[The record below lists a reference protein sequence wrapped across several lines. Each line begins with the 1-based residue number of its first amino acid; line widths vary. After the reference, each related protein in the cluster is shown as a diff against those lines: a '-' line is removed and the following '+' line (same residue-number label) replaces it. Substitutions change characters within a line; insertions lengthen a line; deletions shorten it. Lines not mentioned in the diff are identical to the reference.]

1 MRRHFC
7 LALAI
12 AAAVLGLAPSA
23 AMAQAWPERPVRL
36 VIPWPP
42 GGANDILGR
51 TIADRLGARLGQP
64 VVADNRGGSNGV
76 LGADQVAKAR
86 PDGYTIMFH
95 SVASHVTNP
104 AMIARM
110 PYDTMGD
117 FTPVSVV
124 ADVALVIVVNPRE
137 PMRTLADLV
146 ARAKAAPGA
155 LSFASFGNG
164 SPGHLA
170 GALFNQRLGLEMQHI
185 PYRGGAAA
193 LTDVIAGSV
202 PVYFASL
209 ATVTEAIA
217 SGSVRALAVTGAT
230 RAPGLPD
237 VPTVAETPGLAGYD
251 MAVSYGLWAPRGTPE
266 AIVNRLFEATRA
278 VMQEPAVVERFRSQ
292 GAQDIAA
299 RSPTESARLIE
310 AQAATWGRTAR
321 EARATV
327 E

>member
-1 MRRHFC
+1 M
-7 LALAI
+7 
-12 AAAVLGLAPSA
+12 GPG
-23 AMAQAWPERPVRL
+23 WPDRPVRL

-51 TIADRLGARLGQP
+51 SLADRLGARLGQP

-86 PDGYTIMFH
+86 PDGYTLMFH

-104 AMIARM
+104 AMIARL
-110 PYDTMGD
+110 PYDTLAD

-124 ADVALVIVVNPRE
+124 ADVALVVVVNPRE
-137 PMRTLADLV
+137 PMRTLSDLI

-155 LSFASFGNG
+155 LSYASFGNG

-170 GALFNQRLGLEMQHI
+170 GELFNRRLGLEMQHI

-193 LTDVIAGSV
+193 LTDVIAGQV

-209 ATVTEAIA
+209 ATVIEAINT
-217 SGSVRALAVTGAT
+217 GGVRALAVTGA
-230 RAPGLPD
+230 RRFPGLSE
-237 VPTVAETPGLAGYD
+237 VPTVAEAAGLPDYE

-266 AIVNRLFEATRA
+266 AVVNRLYEETRA
-278 VMQEPAVVERFRSQ
+278 VMREPAIIERFRSQ
-292 GAQDIAA
+292 GGQDIAA
-299 RSPTESARLIE
+299 RSPAESARLIQ
-310 AQAATWGRTAR
+310 AQSDTWGRTAR
-321 EARATV
+321 DARATI